1 MVTNVQ
7 GNSETNPGA
16 NLGIGGSAAGNS
28 SGFVI
33 QFTRQ
38 QIVNA
43 INSGKV
49 VQWLLDGT
57 RGASRAGYCAVCT
70 GDAVTYVGMMV
81 LYAGTPDF
89 IVRGNVGLGFVS
101 ATFAG
106 SKNTVTLPGSPSA
119 TVMIGGHGIDADD
132 YAETLLIKSGDLGA

>member
-1 MVTNVQ
+1 MVASVQ
-7 GNSETNPGA
+7 GNTDTNPGA

-43 INSGKV
+43 INIGKV

-70 GDAVTYVGMMV
+70 GNAVTYVGMTK

-89 IVRGNVGLGFVS
+89 VVHGDVGLGFVS
-101 ATFAG
+101 GTYVG
-106 SKNTVTLPGSPSA
+106 SKNTVTLPGSLSA
-119 TVMIGGHGIDADD
+119 TLIVGGHGIDADD
-132 YAETLLIKSGDLGA
+132 YAETLLIKGGDLGA